1 MLKKPLYYRLPA
13 AAIEDQRLSRAALC
27 VLAVIIDA
35 HEYRPEGELLLRDI
49 AAAAGCCDR
58 TARQAVADLIAA
70 ELLTVRRTGRGSI
83 YTPARIL
90 PELRRSSRN
99 RAPEK
104 AGSIP
109 PEELE
114 KIMGGL

>member
-1 MLKKPLYYRLPA
+1 MKKPLYYRLPA
-13 AAIEDQRLSRAALC
+13 AAIENQSLSRAALC

-35 HEYRPEGELLLRDI
+35 TEYSPGCELLLRDI

-58 TARQAVADLIAA
+58 TARQAITDLIAA

-90 PELRRSSRN
+90 PELRRSSRA
-99 RAPEK
+99 RSPQGS
-104 AGSIP
+104 GSIP
-109 PEELE
+109 PETLD
-114 KIMGGL
+114 KIMGGI